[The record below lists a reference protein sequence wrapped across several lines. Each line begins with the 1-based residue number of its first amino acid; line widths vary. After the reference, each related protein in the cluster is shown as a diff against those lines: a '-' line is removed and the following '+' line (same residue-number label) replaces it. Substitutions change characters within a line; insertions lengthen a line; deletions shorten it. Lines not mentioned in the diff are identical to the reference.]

1 MEEKSLHRDWVKN
14 AAIIFLSVLLVL
26 TFFSN
31 TIMNRTLPEAAAK
44 QVVNGSIV
52 AQVRVSGTVSAD
64 GSYEVKADRSR
75 EIRSVM
81 VRTGDKVET
90 GDVLFVLG
98 EGDSEELEAAQ
109 DNLRAL
115 QLSYQRA
122 AIGMQNYDY
131 TREEAAIKAAQEEY
145 DAADQNYKIAEENYK
160 NGNIPGIN
168 DEAIANIESQL
179 EQLYEARNEREKI
192 VQGKITESENKIQA
206 ALDSYNKAVNDYNN
220 YLNNEEAKTQADYNE
235 QLQNLKNIRDAKFTE
250 YSNAKVI
257 HDDLISKD
265 DPELASI
272 EQEILRLETDRANL
286 ESSGGALGAA
296 LSAARAARAEAEQKL
311 LDLKY
316 DLDQKKAQDGKAQA
330 LAGLELSELAQQIEK
345 AKAKVS
351 ELSGGE
357 ENEVKANVSGT
368 VQSIAITAGSMA
380 TKGTVL
386 CVIEVPD
393 LGYSLTATVTAEQAR
408 RLHIGDTAT
417 IQNYYW
423 GSQIVATLKT
433 IQNDPKNPQ
442 NSRILTFALDGDV
455 TAGSELKLSV
465 GSRSANYD
473 TILPNSAIRTDSN
486 GTFVLVIQEKSSPL
500 GNRYIAVRQP
510 VEVLASDDQNTAV
523 TGGVNSGDFV
533 ITTTDRPVEPGDQVR
548 MAD

>member
-44 QVVNGSIV
+44 QVTSGSIV

-131 TREEAAIKAAQEEY
+131 TREEEAVEAASKELEAANQELKRIENLIRSELDPALLARVDLANSNVEQAQKELNSCLEARTGTINEKKQIMDTADEDRKIKEAALKEFEEGTEEYNAAYGEYRYADEKYNEAKNDYYSYINTEDEKLVAAQKELEQKTSEYNALLDQTNLYPAEKAA
-145 DAADQNYKIAEENYK
+145 A
-160 NGNIPGIN
+160 
-168 DEAIANIESQL
+168 
-179 EQLYEARNEREKI
+179 
-192 VQGKITESENKIQA
+192 
-206 ALDSYNKAVNDYNN
+206 
-220 YLNNEEAKTQADYNE
+220 
-235 QLQNLKNIRDAKFTE
+235 
-250 YSNAKVI
+250 
-257 HDDLISKD
+257 
-265 DPELASI
+265 
-272 EQEILRLETDRANL
+272 
-286 ESSGGALGAA
+286 
-296 LSAARAARAEAEQKL
+296 AARVADAQEKFNTLDDALKEKQEQNR
-311 LDLKY
+311 
-316 DLDQKKAQDGKAQA
+316 KAQA

-386 CVIEVPD
+386 CTIEVPD

>member
-44 QVVNGSIV
+44 QVTSGSIV

-131 TREEAAIKAAQEEY
+131 TMEERELKKAEDEVKAAQAELERINKLIEEESGATPETIAAAKAKCENAQNNLNELKERREAAITEAENTMNAKWLDYETAHKALQDMQAGEYDPASEEYIAALEADASAEATYNDAKDKYAELVNNDDPAIAAAQTNLDKATAEY
-145 DAADQNYKIAEENYK
+145 NALVNPTGKYQSEKLEAEKKLADAA
-160 NGNIPGIN
+160 
-168 DEAIANIESQL
+168 
-179 EQLYEARNEREKI
+179 
-192 VQGKITESENKIQA
+192 
-206 ALDSYNKAVNDYNN
+206 
-220 YLNNEEAKTQADYNE
+220 
-235 QLQNLKNIRDAKFTE
+235 
-250 YSNAKVI
+250 
-257 HDDLISKD
+257 
-265 DPELASI
+265 
-272 EQEILRLETDRANL
+272 EIYDR
-286 ESSGGALGAA
+286 
-296 LSAARAARAEAEQKL
+296 Q
-311 LDLKY
+311 KY

>member
-44 QVVNGSIV
+44 QVTSGSIV

-220 YLNNEEAKTQADYNE
+220 YLNNEEAKTQEDYNE

-272 EQEILRLETDRANL
+272 EQEILRLETERANL

>member
-44 QVVNGSIV
+44 QVTSGSIV

-131 TREEAAIKAAQEEY
+131 TMEERELKKAEDEVKAAQAELDRINKLIEEESGATPETIAAAKAKCENAQNNLNELKERREAAITEAENTMNAKWLDYETAHKALQDIQAGEFDPASEEYIAALEADASAEATYNDAKDKYAELVNNDDPAIAAAQTSLDKANAEY
-145 DAADQNYKIAEENYK
+145 NALVNPNGKYQAEK
-160 NGNIPGIN
+160 NT
-168 DEAIANIESQL
+168 A
-179 EQLYEARNEREKI
+179 EK
-192 VQGKITESENKIQA
+192 
-206 ALDSYNKAVNDYNN
+206 ALA
-220 YLNNEEAKTQADYNE
+220 
-235 QLQNLKNIRDAKFTE
+235 DAKDV
-250 YSNAKVI
+250 Y
-257 HDDLISKD
+257 
-265 DPELASI
+265 
-272 EQEILRLETDRANL
+272 DR
-286 ESSGGALGAA
+286 
-296 LSAARAARAEAEQKL
+296 Q
-311 LDLKY
+311 KY

-386 CVIEVPD
+386 CTIEVPD

-455 TAGSELKLSV
+455 AAGSELKLSV

>member
-44 QVVNGSIV
+44 QVTSGSIV

-131 TREEAAIKAAQEEY
+131 TMEERELKKAEDEVKAAQAELERINKLIEEESGATPETIAAAKAKCENAQNNLNELKERREAAITEAENTMNAKWLEYETAHKALQDIQAGEFDPASEEYIAAVEADASAEATYNDAKDKYAELVNNDDPAIAAAQTSLDKANAEY
-145 DAADQNYKIAEENYK
+145 NALVNPNGKYQAEK
-160 NGNIPGIN
+160 L
-168 DEAIANIESQL
+168 AS
-179 EQLYEARNEREKI
+179 EK
-192 VQGKITESENKIQA
+192 
-206 ALDSYNKAVNDYNN
+206 ALA
-220 YLNNEEAKTQADYNE
+220 
-235 QLQNLKNIRDAKFTE
+235 DAKDV
-250 YSNAKVI
+250 Y
-257 HDDLISKD
+257 
-265 DPELASI
+265 
-272 EQEILRLETDRANL
+272 DR
-286 ESSGGALGAA
+286 
-296 LSAARAARAEAEQKL
+296 K
-311 LDLKY
+311 KY

-368 VQSIAITAGSMA
+368 VQSISITAGSMA

-442 NSRILTFALDGDV
+442 NSRILTFTLDGDV

>member
-44 QVVNGSIV
+44 QVTSGSIV
-52 AQVRVSGTVSAD
+52 AQVRVSGTVQAD

-131 TREEAAIKAAQEEY
+131 TMEERELKKAEDEVKAAQAELERINKLIEEESGATPETIAAAKAKCENAQNNLNELKERREAAITEAENTMNAKWLDYETAHKALQDMQAGEYDPASEEYIAALEADASAEATYNDAKDKYAELVNNDDPAIAAAQTSLDKANAEY
-145 DAADQNYKIAEENYK
+145 NALVNPNGKYQAEK
-160 NGNIPGIN
+160 NT
-168 DEAIANIESQL
+168 A
-179 EQLYEARNEREKI
+179 EK
-192 VQGKITESENKIQA
+192 
-206 ALDSYNKAVNDYNN
+206 ALA
-220 YLNNEEAKTQADYNE
+220 
-235 QLQNLKNIRDAKFTE
+235 DAK
-250 YSNAKVI
+250 
-257 HDDLISKD
+257 DDY
-265 DPELASI
+265 
-272 EQEILRLETDRANL
+272 DR
-286 ESSGGALGAA
+286 
-296 LSAARAARAEAEQKL
+296 K
-311 LDLKY
+311 KY

-368 VQSIAITAGSMA
+368 VQSISITAGSMA

-393 LGYSLTATVTAEQAR
+393 LGYSLTATVTSEQAR

-442 NSRILTFALDGDV
+442 NSRILTFTLDGDV